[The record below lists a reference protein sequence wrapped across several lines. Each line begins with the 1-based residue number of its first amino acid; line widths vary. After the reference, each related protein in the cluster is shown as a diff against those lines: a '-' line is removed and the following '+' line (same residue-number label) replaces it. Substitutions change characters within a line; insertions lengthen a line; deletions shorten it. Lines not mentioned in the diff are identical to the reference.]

1 MASGCIRLA
10 PVRILAAAAT
20 FTRSS
25 LEFNPIMEG
34 ATPQQLHNLRT
45 GMLLYIMRGTIIVQ
59 KLPPIDLRAVLIL
72 YVDILVALALH
83 SLTGE
88 SMNVGSGVVTNI
100 CRLQ

>member
-1 MASGCIRLA
+1 
-10 PVRILAAAAT
+10 
-20 FTRSS
+20 
-25 LEFNPIMEG
+25 MEG

>member
-1 MASGCIRLA
+1 MNVGARMATPQPPDGPDHLLMASGCIRLA

-45 GMLLYIMRGTIIVQ
+45 GMLLYIMRGTILVQ
-59 KLPPIDLRAVLIL
+59 KLPPIDLRAVL
-72 YVDILVALALH
+72 
-83 SLTGE
+83 
-88 SMNVGSGVVTNI
+88 VTNAFDFI
-100 CRLQ
+100 SLPY